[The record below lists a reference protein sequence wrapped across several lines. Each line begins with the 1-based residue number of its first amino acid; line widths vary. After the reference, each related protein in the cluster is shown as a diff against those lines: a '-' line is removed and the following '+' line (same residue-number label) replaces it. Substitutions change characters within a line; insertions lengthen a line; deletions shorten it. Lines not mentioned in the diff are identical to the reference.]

1 MKVLVVYYSYDGNT
15 RFIAETVAN
24 ELDADICGL
33 HPVKEMKSKG
43 FFKYV
48 WGGAMVAMKQK
59 PALLPFDKN
68 PADYDLVI
76 IGTPVWN
83 SSMTPPVR
91 SFLDKYG
98 SGIKSAALFCC
109 YSGGMKNTFAEMRG
123 MLGGGGVTGEM
134 GFLDPLGQN
143 ESESARLAREWA
155 KPLIINGGTR

>member
-15 RFIAETVAN
+15 RFIAETIAN
-24 ELDADICGL
+24 ELDADICGI

-43 FFKYV
+43 FFKYM

-123 MLGGGGVTGEM
+123 ILRECGIAGEM
-134 GFLDPLGQN
+134 GFLDPL
-143 ESESARLAREWA
+143 ESSEPESAVLARKWA
-155 KPLIINGGTR
+155 NSIMQ